1 MTSITPEPEKS
12 KHARLL
18 IARHITRLPD
28 PRHADLAAWSK
39 MGTVSSDVTV
49 IVLFALSGF
58 LIGGAFT
65 TWKTARPLSVALAVC
80 AALAAGG
87 ALAWWLG

>member
-1 MTSITPEPEKS
+1 M
-12 KHARLL
+12 
-18 IARHITRLPD
+18 
-28 PRHADLAAWSK
+28 
-39 MGTVSSDVTV
+39 SSDVTV

-58 LIGGAFT
+58 LLGGVYT
-65 TWKTARPLSVALAVC
+65 TWKTARPLSIALAVC